1 MMLNAKLVLSFK
13 YILLT
18 IILLGPFFIPNSYLA
33 AEEIESFSW
42 QDTLL
47 NLDID
52 SLDEYKRNL
61 DAEVSNYLDHK
72 PLKEWLIDFMKGDW
86 KFDIKEIG
94 EGLFTRLFNEV
105 LANSGLLG
113 KLLILSVLAALLV
126 NLQTAFSSDIAR
138 ISYLACFLA
147 LCAIALGS
155 FKIVLSIGQNTVENM
170 VAFMIGMLPQMMVL
184 VAGLGNINS
193 SVILFPFLMTAA
205 TALANTIKN
214 IVFPLIILSAILSVV
229 NHLSETIKVERLAN
243 FMRQVAQISLGF
255 FVTIFVGVVTLRALY
270 ASALDKVALRTTKFV
285 TDNAIPIVG
294 KMFSDTIEVAAGYV
308 NMLKQGLGVFGAIVI
323 LGIIIF
329 PLLKIIAI
337 ALIYKISATI
347 VEPLGDVKT
356 AAILETMSSHLFL
369 MLAAVAAVALMFLI
383 MIAIVVGISNQAI
396 MLR

>member
-1 MMLNAKLVLSFK
+1 MLNTKIALPFK
-13 YILLT
+13 YIMLT
-18 IILLGPFFIPNSYLA
+18 FILIGTFFIPNSYFA

-52 SLDEYKRNL
+52 SLDEYKKNV
-61 DAEVSNYLDHK
+61 DAEVGNYLNHK

-94 EGLFTRLFNEV
+94 EDLFTRLFKEV

-113 KLLILSVLAALLV
+113 KLLILSVLAALLI
-126 NLQTAFSSDIAR
+126 NLQTAFSSDIAK

-193 SVILFPFLMTAA
+193 SVVLFPFLMTAA

-229 NHLSETIKVERLAN
+229 NHVSETIKVERLAN

-308 NMLKQGLGVFGAIVI
+308 TMLKQGLGVFGVIII

-329 PLLKIIAI
+329 PLLKIVAI

-383 MIAIVVGISNQAI
+383 MIAIVVGISNHAI